1 MAEFRYEAKDASG
14 KRQDGTLSA
23 GNADEAT
30 SDLSK
35 RGLTVVAVTPVGGQK
50 REAAP
55 SGLAAIF
62 SGRATAKGA
71 RVKLKELVIFTRQLA
86 TMISAGIPLLECLE
100 ILCEQTENPGFK
112 AVLEEIVLDVR
123 SGTDMSSAL
132 AKHPR
137 VFEDIYVNMVRA
149 GEVSGQIDEILVR
162 LAEYQEKT
170 QKLRQQITSAM
181 TYPVISL
188 ILIFGIVL
196 FLLLV
201 IIPKFKE
208 IFAEFG
214 VQMPWIT
221 EKLIQFSGWLAG
233 SNVGQSIPGWVF
245 IFALPL
251 VYVLLVLVR
260 KAGPGRAVTDTMV
273 IWTPVFGGLI
283 RKTTIAKFTRTL
295 GTLINAGVPIL
306 EAIAITRDTS
316 GNYVFER
323 ALQRV
328 HDSIREGETFAVP
341 LKESKV
347 CDSLVVNMIDVGE
360 ETGDLDA
367 MLLKIADN
375 YDEEVD
381 VAVQSMVKL
390 IEPLLVL
397 FLGGAVGTIVVA
409 MFMPLV
415 AIIEKLQSGG
425 L

>member
-23 GNADEAT
+23 GSADEAA

-35 RGLTVVAVTPVGGQK
+35 RGLTVVAVTPVGGGTK
-50 REAAP
+50 KGE
-55 SGLAAIF
+55 SGGAVASFL
-62 SGRATAKGA
+62 SGKVTAKSA

-208 IFAEFG
+208 IFASMG
-214 VQMPWIT
+214 VELPFIT
-221 EKLIQFSGWLAG
+221 TALLACSDFLIDEWYIW
-233 SNVGQSIPGWVF
+233 VPGVIGTF
-245 IFALPL
+245 I
-251 VYVLLVLVR
+251 
-260 KAGPGRAVTDTMV
+260 
-273 IWTPVFGGLI
+273 GL
-283 RKTTIAKFTRTL
+283 RLYSKTTIGRRQSDWLKLFAPIFGPLFKKVAISRFTRTFA
-295 GTLINAGVPIL
+295 TLISSGVPIL
-306 EAIAITRDTS
+306 GALEIVASTS
-316 GNYVFER
+316 GNVHIEELVMAASESVRQGDTLASPLATKPKLFPPMVTRMIAIGEKSG
-323 ALQRV
+323 ALEQLLMKISEFYDDEV
-328 HDSIREGETFAVP
+328 EAAVEQ
-341 LKESKV
+341 LTS
-347 CDSLVVNMIDVGE
+347 
-360 ETGDLDA
+360 
-367 MLLKIADN
+367 
-375 YDEEVD
+375 
-381 VAVQSMVKL
+381 L
-390 IEPLLVL
+390 IEPIMICIMGILVGGMVL
-397 FLGGAVGTIVVA
+397 AIFLPIFALQKA
-409 MFMPLV
+409 
-415 AIIEKLQSGG
+415 LQS
-425 L
+425 

>member
-23 GNADEAT
+23 GSADEAA

-35 RGLTVVAVTPVGGQK
+35 RGLTVVAVTPVGGGTK
-50 REAAP
+50 KADAG
-55 SGLAAIF
+55 GLPAFLGGKI
-62 SGRATAKGA
+62 TAKSA

-188 ILIFGIVL
+188 VLIFGIVL

-208 IFAEFG
+208 IFASMG
-214 VQMPWIT
+214 VELPFIT
-221 EKLIQFSGWLAG
+221 TALLACSDFLIDEWYIWVPGVIGLF
-233 SNVGQSIPGWVF
+233 VGLRLY
-245 IFALPL
+245 A
-251 VYVLLVLVR
+251 
-260 KAGPGRAVTDTMV
+260 
-273 IWTPVFGGLI
+273 
-283 RKTTIAKFTRTL
+283 KTTVGRRQADWLKLFAPIFGPLFKKVAISRFTRTFA
-295 GTLINAGVPIL
+295 TLISSGVPIL
-306 EAIAITRDTS
+306 GALEIVASTS
-316 GNYVFER
+316 GNVHIEELVMSASESVRQGDTLASPLATKPKLFPPMVTRMIAIGEKSG
-323 ALQRV
+323 ALEQLLMKISEFYDDEV
-328 HDSIREGETFAVP
+328 EAAVEQ
-341 LKESKV
+341 LTS
-347 CDSLVVNMIDVGE
+347 
-360 ETGDLDA
+360 
-367 MLLKIADN
+367 
-375 YDEEVD
+375 
-381 VAVQSMVKL
+381 L
-390 IEPLLVL
+390 IEPIMICIMGILVGGMVL
-397 FLGGAVGTIVVA
+397 AIFLPIFALQKA
-409 MFMPLV
+409 
-415 AIIEKLQSGG
+415 LQS
-425 L
+425 

>member
-23 GNADEAT
+23 GSADEAA

-35 RGLTVVAVTPVGGQK
+35 RGLTVVAVTPVAGGTRK
-50 REAAP
+50 AEGGALASFL
-55 SGLAAIF
+55 SGKV
-62 SGRATAKGA
+62 TAKSA

-208 IFAEFG
+208 IFASMG
-214 VQMPWIT
+214 VELPFIT
-221 EKLIQFSGWLAG
+221 MALLACSDFLIDEWYIWVPGAIGVFMGTKLYL
-233 SNVGQSIPGWVF
+233 
-245 IFALPL
+245 
-251 VYVLLVLVR
+251 
-260 KAGPGRAVTDTMV
+260 
-273 IWTPVFGGLI
+273 
-283 RKTTIAKFTRTL
+283 KTTIGRRQSHWLQLFAPIFGPLFKKVAISRFTRTFA
-295 GTLINAGVPIL
+295 TLISSGVPIL
-306 EAIAITRDTS
+306 GALEIVASTS
-316 GNYVFER
+316 GNVHIEELVMQASESVRQGDTLASPLATKPKIFPPMVTRMIAIGEKSG
-323 ALQRV
+323 ALEQLLMKISEFYDDEV
-328 HDSIREGETFAVP
+328 EAAVEQ
-341 LKESKV
+341 LTS
-347 CDSLVVNMIDVGE
+347 
-360 ETGDLDA
+360 
-367 MLLKIADN
+367 
-375 YDEEVD
+375 
-381 VAVQSMVKL
+381 L
-390 IEPLLVL
+390 IEPIMICIMGVLVGGMVL
-397 FLGGAVGTIVVA
+397 AIFLPIFALQKA
-409 MFMPLV
+409 
-415 AIIEKLQSGG
+415 LQS
-425 L
+425 